1 MTQVFRSLQI
11 VTLLLIAFL
20 FTNCTSSDQQGGK
33 SETSDAQFELIDPSY
48 SGVDFINSLES
59 NPRTAR
65 NTIRYDYYYNGAGV
79 AVGDVNNDGLPD
91 IFFAA
96 NEAKNKLYINEG
108 DFKFKDITEEAQVNP
123 AKKNWSTGAIM
134 ADVNNDGWLDIYVC
148 QAGYA
153 IYEDRADREN
163 LLFINNQDGTFTES
177 AKSFGIND
185 ANESVSAA
193 FFDYD
198 KDGDLDLYVLN
209 ESKYAKRVFRD
220 VFEELE
226 NPDNLRQASGS
237 LYRND
242 GDTFVDVTEEAG
254 VMNFGFGLGLAVS
267 DINDDGWPD
276 IYVSNDY
283 YVPDFMYINNGDGTF
298 TNEIKKRTKNVPFYG
313 MGCDIADFNN
323 DGLLDIASVDMAA
336 KDHVHDK
343 TLMASMNIEGF
354 RYFVEKRKYQYQY
367 MFNAMQLNHG
377 DGTFSNIAGLAGV
390 LRTEWSWA
398 TLLADF
404 DNNGWKDYF
413 VSNGYRKYTLDN
425 DKRLE
430 FYDELK
436 KYDGNI
442 PLDRVAEIYNE
453 FPEMQSTNIMYRNNK
468 DLTFTDVSSDWGV
481 GQPSYSNGAVYA
493 DLDADGDLDLVVN
506 NIDHKAFVLKNRSR
520 EKQGGAYLQF
530 SFSPEMSYA
539 AAYNAKIRL
548 QVGDSIQYQEFHPTR
563 GYAGSVEPIVHFGL
577 GEHSNVDRVEVEWL
591 NGKVQVLKDV
601 PANQRIELDIADAE
615 MTSSDLAEVKMPVL
629 LEEVDLASVGIDF
642 THQENEFDDFIR
654 EILLPHRQ
662 STLGPPIAVADVNGD
677 NLDDFYIG
685 GAHLQQGAL
694 YVQETNGQFRRVQEG
709 APADELDVYHEDQGA
724 QFFDADGNGTPDL
737 FVVSGGGEIPEG
749 DPILRDR
756 FYINA
761 TDEKE
766 GVRLFKVNALDSM
779 FTAGNVVRAGDLT
792 GDGRMELFVGGAA
805 RPGTYPYPERS
816 YILQLQGNKYVD
828 ITNEVNPDLKKPG
841 IVKDAVWTDVNGDG
855 AQDLIIVGEWM
866 AVRAFINDGSGQ
878 LMEQSEELGFKDT
891 EGWWYSV
898 EAADLDGDGRE
909 DLIVGNVGL
918 NTKFTASP
926 KKPFHVFADDFD
938 QNGAVDIVLSKE
950 YKGKLVPARGRECS
964 SDQMPFIKEKF
975 PTYKEFALAELN
987 DIYGGDKLESA
998 LHEQVKTFSS
1008 TVFMNRPDGFE
1019 AIALP
1024 NLAQISPIMGIEV
1037 LDIDQDGNL
1046 DIIAAGNMYNTEVET
1061 PRYDA
1066 GNGVVLLGDG
1076 TGAFRALDV
1085 YESGLYAPK
1094 NVKDIALLKTAVGGR
1109 YLLIAN
1115 NNDKPKLFRIRLQEA
1130 LGAIDSN

>member
-1 MTQVFRSLQI
+1 MKTSQI
-11 VTLLLIAFL
+11 QSTCL
-20 FTNCTSSDQQGGK
+20 FFFIIIISFWQCKTDDGQKLDSNGSK
-33 SETSDAQFELIDPSY
+33 SVFELLDPSNT
-48 SGVDFINSLES
+48 GIDFVNTLQPDATSE
-59 NPRTAR
+59 R
-65 NTIRYDYYYNGAGV
+65 NNMSFPHYYNGAGV

-91 IFFAA
+91 IFFVA
-96 NEAKNKLYINEG
+96 NEDKNRLYINQG
-108 DFKFKDITEEAQVNP
+108 DLKFKDITEQAQINP
-123 AKKNWSTGAIM
+123 AKKKWSTGAIM
-134 ADVNNDGWLDIYVC
+134 ADVNDDGWLDIYVC

-153 IYEDRADREN
+153 IYEDPTDREN
-163 LLFINNQDGTFTES
+163 LLFVNNKDGSFTES
-177 AKSFGIND
+177 AEEYGLND
-185 ANESVSAA
+185 DNESISAA

-209 ESKYAKRVFRD
+209 ESEYAMKILKNVFD
-220 VFEELE
+220 DLQD
-226 NPDNLRQASGS
+226 PDNLRQASGS

-242 GDTFVDVTEEAG
+242 GAVFVDVTKEAG
-254 VMNFGFGLGLAVS
+254 VLNYGFGLGLAVS

-283 YVPDFMYINNGDGTF
+283 SVPDFMYINNGDGTF
-298 TNEIKKRTKNVPFYG
+298 TDEIKKRTKHIPFFG
-313 MGCDIADFNN
+313 MGCDIADLNN
-323 DGLLDIASVDMAA
+323 DGFLDIASVDMAA
-336 KDHVHDK
+336 NDHVRDK
-343 TLMASMNIEGF
+343 TLMTSMDIKGF
-354 RYFVEKRKYQYQY
+354 WYYVNTKGYQYQY

-377 DGTFSNIAGLAGV
+377 NGTFSNIAGLAGI

-398 TLLADF
+398 ALLADF
-404 DNNGWKDYF
+404 NNNGWKDYF
-413 VSNGYRKYTLDN
+413 VSNGYRKYSRDN
-425 DKRLE
+425 DFRLMME
-430 FYDELK
+430 AERKKYEGDIPPERRKEIYDE
-436 KYDGNI
+436 I
-442 PLDRVAEIYNE
+442 PEI
-453 FPEMQSTNIMYRNNK
+453 QSTNIMFRNNK

-506 NIDHKAFVLKNRSR
+506 NIDHKAFVLKNMSR
-520 EKQGGAYLQF
+520 EKKRGGYLQF
-530 SFSPEMSYA
+530 SFSSDMSHA

-548 QVGDSIQYQEFHPTR
+548 QLGDSVQYQQFHPTR

-577 GEHSNVDRVEVEWL
+577 GQHSNVDRVEVEWL
-591 NGKVQVLKDV
+591 NGKVQVLENV
-601 PANQRIELDIADAE
+601 SANQRIVLDIADAG
-615 MTSSDLAEVKMPVL
+615 MTSSDLVEVKMPVL
-629 LEEVDLASVGIDF
+629 FEEVDLASVGIDF
-642 THQENEFDDFIR
+642 AHQENEFDDFVR

-685 GAHLQQGAL
+685 GAHLQLGAL
-694 YVQETNGQFRRVQEG
+694 YVQQANGQFRRVREG
-709 APADELDVYHEDQGA
+709 APADEIDVYHEDQGA

-749 DPILRDR
+749 DPILSDR

-761 TDEKE
+761 TNDKE
-766 GVRLFKVNALDSM
+766 GVRFFKVNALDSV

-828 ITNEVNPDLKKPG
+828 ITNEVNPDLQKPG

-855 AQDLIIVGEWM
+855 AQDLITVGEWM

-878 LMEQSEELGFKDT
+878 LTEQSEELGLKDT

-909 DLIVGNVGL
+909 DLIAGNVGL

-938 QNGAVDIVLSKE
+938 QNGVVDIVLSKE

-964 SDQMPFIKEKF
+964 SDQMPFIKDKF
-975 PTYKEFALAELN
+975 PTYEDFALAGLD
-987 DIYGGDKLESA
+987 DIYGDDKLESA
-998 LHEQVKTFSS
+998 LHEQVKTFTS

-1037 LDIDQDGNL
+1037 LDINEDGNL

-1085 YESGLYAPK
+1085 HESGLYAPQ
-1094 NVKDIALLKTAVGGR
+1094 NVKDIVLLKTAGGGR

-1115 NNDKPKLFRIRLQEA
+1115 NNDKPDLFRIRPQEA
-1130 LGAIDSN
+1130 IGAVGSQ

>member
-1 MTQVFRSLQI
+1 MNFSFSYKFLVLI
-11 VTLLLIAFL
+11 LGAVTLLWQ
-20 FTNCTSSDQQGGK
+20 CSP
-33 SETSDAQFELIDPSY
+33 DANQDRNAEKAEQLFELVDPKE
-48 SGVDFINSLES
+48 SGVDFINTLES
-59 NPRTAR
+59 NPRTSR
-65 NTIRYDYYYNGAGV
+65 NNMNFDFYYNGAGV

-96 NEAKNKLYINEG
+96 NENKNRLYLNEG
-108 DFKFKDITEEAQVNP
+108 DFKFKDVTERAQVNP
-123 AKKNWSTGAIM
+123 AGKNWSTGAIM

-148 QAGYA
+148 QGGYV
-153 IYEDRADREN
+153 IHKDRKDRAN
-163 LLFINNQDGTFTES
+163 LLFINNKDGTFTES
-177 AKSFGIND
+177 ADAFGIND

-198 KDGDLDLYVLN
+198 RDGDLDLYVLN
-209 ESKYAKRVFRD
+209 ESRYAKKVFRD
-220 VFEELE
+220 ILIELE

-242 GDTFVDVTEEAG
+242 GDIFVDVTQKAG
-254 VMNFGFGLGLAVS
+254 VMNFGYGLGLAVS

-283 YVPDFMYINNGDGTF
+283 YIPDFMYINNGDGTF
-298 TNEIKKRTKNVPFYG
+298 SNEIKKRTKNIPFYG

-323 DGLLDIASVDMAA
+323 DGFLDIASVDMAA
-336 KDHVHDK
+336 KDHVDDK
-343 TLMASMNIEGF
+343 TLMASMNVEEF
-354 RYFVEKRKYQYQY
+354 RYWIEKRKYHYQY

-377 DGTFSNIAGLAGV
+377 NGTFSNIAGLAGV

-404 DNNGWKDYF
+404 NNNGWKDYF
-413 VSNGYRKYTLDN
+413 VSNGYRKNTMHN
-425 DKRLE
+425 DVTRKFRE
-430 FYDELK
+430 ESE
-436 KYDGNI
+436 KYGGNL
-442 PLDRVAEIYNE
+442 PLDRVAEIYNSYPE
-453 FPEMQSTNIMYRNNK
+453 FQSTNIMLRNNK

-506 NIDHKAFVLKNRSR
+506 NIDHKAFVLKNMSR
-520 EKQGGAYLQF
+520 EKKRGGYLQF
-530 SFSPEMSYA
+530 SFSSDMSHA

-548 QVGDSIQYQEFHPTR
+548 QLGDSIQYQQFHPTR

-577 GEHSNVDRVEVEWL
+577 GQHSNVDRVEVEWL
-591 NGKVQVLKDV
+591 NGKVQVLENV
-601 PANQRIELDIADAE
+601 SANQRIVLDIADAG
-615 MTSSDLAEVKMPVL
+615 MTSSDLVEVKMPVL
-629 LEEVDLASVGIDF
+629 FEEVDLASVGIDF
-642 THQENEFDDFIR
+642 AHQENEFDDFVR

-685 GAHLQQGAL
+685 GAHLQLGAL
-694 YVQETNGQFRRVQEG
+694 YVQQANGQFRRVREG
-709 APADELDVYHEDQGA
+709 APADEIDVYHEDQGA

-749 DPILRDR
+749 DPILSDR

-761 TDEKE
+761 TNDKE
-766 GVRLFKVNALDSM
+766 GVRFFKVNALDSV

-828 ITNEVNPDLKKPG
+828 ITNEVNPDLQKPG

-855 AQDLIIVGEWM
+855 AQDLITVGEWM

-878 LMEQSEELGFKDT
+878 LTEQSEELGLKDT

-909 DLIVGNVGL
+909 DLIAGNVGL

-938 QNGAVDIVLSKE
+938 QNGVVDIVLSKE

-964 SDQMPFIKEKF
+964 SDQMPFIKDKF
-975 PTYKEFALAELN
+975 PTYEDFALAGLD
-987 DIYGGDKLESA
+987 DIYGDDKLESA
-998 LHEQVKTFSS
+998 LHEQVKTFTS

-1037 LDIDQDGNL
+1037 LDINEDGNL

-1085 YESGLYAPK
+1085 HESGLYAPQ
-1094 NVKDIALLKTAVGGR
+1094 NVKDIAILKSTGERR

-1115 NNDKPKLFRIRLQEA
+1115 NNDKPKLFKIRSQEA
-1130 LGAIDSN
+1130 LGAIGSH

>member
-1 MTQVFRSLQI
+1 MVG
-11 VTLLLIAFL
+11 L
-20 FTNCTSSDQQGGK
+20 FWQCSSSKDSEK
-33 SETSDAQFELIDPSY
+33 SGPLFELIDPSH
-48 SGVDFINSLES
+48 SGVEFVNTLES

-65 NTIRYDYYYNGAGV
+65 NTIRFDYYYNGAGV

-108 DFKFKDITEEAQVNP
+108 DFKFKDVSEEAQVNP
-123 AKKNWSTGAIM
+123 DKKNWSTGAIM
-134 ADVNNDGWLDIYVC
+134 ADVNGDGWLDIYVC

-163 LLFINNQDGTFTES
+163 LLFINNQDGSFTES
-177 AKSFGIND
+177 AKSYGIND

-220 VFEELE
+220 VFEDLE
-226 NPDNLRQASGS
+226 NPNNLRQASGS

-313 MGCDIADFNN
+313 MGCDVADFNN
-323 DGLLDIASVDMAA
+323 DGFLDIASVDMAA

-404 DNNGWKDYF
+404 NNNGWKDYF

-425 DKRLE
+425 DIRLE
-430 FYDELK
+430 FYEELK
-436 KYDGNI
+436 EHDGNI
-442 PLDRVAEIYNE
+442 PLDRVAEIYND
-453 FPEMQSTNIMYRNNK
+453 FPEMQSTNIMFRNNK

-506 NIDHKAFVLKNRSR
+506 NIDHKAFVLKNKSR
-520 EKQGGAYLQF
+520 EKKRGGYLQF
-530 SFSPEMSYA
+530 SFSPEMSHA

-548 QVGDSIQYQEFHPTR
+548 KTGDSIQYQEFHPTR

-577 GEHSNVDRVEVEWL
+577 GQQTVVDRVEVEWL
-591 NGKVQVLKDV
+591 NGKVQVLEDV
-601 PANQRIELDIADAE
+601 PANQRIALDIADAK
-615 MTSSDLAEVKMPVL
+615 MISSDLVKVNMPVL
-629 LEEVDLASVGIDF
+629 MEEVDLTSVGIDF
-642 THQENEFDDFIR
+642 AHQENEFDDFLR

-685 GAHLQQGAL
+685 GAHLQVGAL
-694 YVQETNGQFRRVQEG
+694 YIQKPNGKFRRVREG

-749 DPILRDR
+749 DAILSDR

-761 TDEKE
+761 SNEKE
-766 GVRLFKVNALDSM
+766 GVRFFKINALDTM

-792 GDGRMELFVGGAA
+792 GDGRLELFVGGAA
-805 RPGTYPYPERS
+805 RPGNYPYPERS

-841 IVKDAVWTDVNGDG
+841 IVKDAVWTDINGDG
-855 AQDLIIVGEWM
+855 ARDLITVGEWM

-878 LMEQSEELGFKDT
+878 LKEQSEELGLKDT

-898 EAADLDGDGRE
+898 KAADLDGDGRE

-926 KKPFHVFADDFD
+926 KKPFHVFAHDFD
-938 QNGAVDIVLSKE
+938 QNGVTDIVLSKE

-964 SDQMPFIKEKF
+964 SDQMPFIKDKF

-987 DIYGGDKLESA
+987 DIYGDEKLESA
-998 LHEQVKTFSS
+998 LHEKVKTFSS
-1008 TVFMNRPDGFE
+1008 TVFMNRPEGFE
-1019 AIALP
+1019 AVALP

-1037 LDIDQDGNL
+1037 LDINQDGNL
-1046 DIIAAGNMYNTEVET
+1046 DIVAAGNMYNTEVET

-1076 TGAFRALDV
+1076 KGNFRALPT
-1085 YESGLYAPK
+1085 YESGFYAPK
-1094 NVKDIALLKTAVGGR
+1094 NVKDIAILNAAEGGK
-1109 YLLIAN
+1109 YLLVAN
-1115 NNDKPKLFRIRLQEA
+1115 NNEKPKLFRIKVQEA
-1130 LGAIDSN
+1130 IGAVNDK

>member
-1 MTQVFRSLQI
+1 MEFKRFFHS
-11 VTLLLIAFL
+11 FL
-20 FTNCTSSDQQGGK
+20 FSAFAVLSFWHCASESATK
-33 SETSDAQFELIDPSY
+33 SQSGSLGPIFEVVDAEH
-48 SGVDFINSLES
+48 SGVDFINTLES
-59 NPRTAR
+59 NPKTAR
-65 NTIRYDYYYNGAGV
+65 NNIRYDYYYNGAGV
-79 AVGDVNNDGLPD
+79 AVGDINNDGLPD
-91 IFFAA
+91 LFFAA
-96 NEAKNKLYINEG
+96 NEAPNRLYINQG
-108 DFKFKDITEEAQVNP
+108 DFKFKDVTAESQLNSS
-123 AKKNWSTGAIM
+123 KKNWSTGAVM
-134 ADVNNDGWLDIYVC
+134 ADVNADGWLDIYVC

-153 IYEDRADREN
+153 IYEDRSDREN
-163 LLFINNQDGTFTES
+163 LLFINNKDGTFSES
-177 AKSFGIND
+177 AESYGIND
-185 ANESVSAA
+185 GNESVSAA

-220 VFEELE
+220 VFKELE
-226 NPDNLRQASGS
+226 DPKNLRQASGS

-242 GDTFVDVTEEAG
+242 GGEYVDVTEAAG
-254 VMNFGFGLGLAVS
+254 VMNFGYGLGLSVA

-283 YVPDFMYINNGDGTF
+283 YIPDFMYINKGDGTF

-313 MGCDIADFNN
+313 MGCDISDFNN

-354 RYFVEKRKYQYQY
+354 RYFTEKRKYQYQY
-367 MFNAMQLNHG
+367 MFNAMQLNRG
-377 DGTFSNIAGLAGV
+377 NGTFSNIAGLAGV

-404 DNNGWKDYF
+404 NNNGWKDYF

-425 DKRLE
+425 DMRNKFYEELE
-430 FYDELK
+430 E
-436 KYDGNI
+436 YDGNI
-442 PLDRVAEIYNE
+442 PLDRVAEIYNS
-453 FPEMQSTNIMYRNNK
+453 FPEFRSTNLMYRNNK
-468 DLTFTDVSSDWGV
+468 DLTFTDVSEDWGA
-481 GQPSYSNGAVYA
+481 GQSSYSNGAVYA

-506 NIDHKAFVLKNRSR
+506 NIDHKAFVLKNNIR
-520 EKQGGAYLQF
+520 EKQGSNYLQF
-530 SFSPEMSYA
+530 AFSPDMQHA
-539 AAYNAKIRL
+539 QTYNAKIRL
-548 QVGDSIQYQEFHPTR
+548 HAGDSIQHQEFHPTR
-563 GYAGSVEPIVHFGL
+563 GYAGSVEPIVHFGV
-577 GEHSNVDRVEVEWL
+577 GSQTKVDRVEVEWL
-591 NGKVQVLKDV
+591 NGRVQVLNDV
-601 PANQRIELDIADAE
+601 PVNQRIELNISDAKK
-615 MTSSDLAEVKMPVL
+615 TSANLATLQTPTLM
-629 LEEVDLASVGIDF
+629 EEVDLQTLGLDF
-642 THQENEFDDFIR
+642 SHKENEFDDFAR

-662 STLGPPIAVADVNGD
+662 STLGPALAVGDINGD

-685 GAHLQQGAL
+685 GAHLQVGAL
-694 YVQETNGQFRRVQEG
+694 YVQKENGQFQRVLEG
-709 APADELDVYHEDQGA
+709 APSDELDVYHEDLGA

-737 FVVSGGGEIPEG
+737 FVVSGGGDISEG
-749 DPILRDR
+749 DIKLSDR

-761 TDEKE
+761 TSDKQ
-766 GVRLFKVNALDSM
+766 GVQFFKVNALDSL
-779 FTAGNVVRAGDLT
+779 FTAGNVVQAGDLT
-792 GDGRMELFVGGAA
+792 GDGRMELFIGGSA
-805 RPGTYPYPERS
+805 RPGSYPYPERS

-828 ITNEVNPDLKKPG
+828 MTAQVNPELKNPG
-841 IVKDAVWTDVNGDG
+841 IVKDAVWTDINADG
-855 AQDLIIVGEWM
+855 AQDLVIVGEWM

-878 LMEQSEELGFKDT
+878 LTEQSEELGFSDT

-898 EAADLDGDGRE
+898 EAADVDGDGRE

-938 QNGAVDIVLSKE
+938 QNGVVDIVLSKE

-975 PTYKEFALAELN
+975 PTYKEFALAELD
-987 DIYGGDKLESA
+987 DIYGDDKLESA

-1008 TVFMNRPDGFE
+1008 TVFINRRDGFE
-1019 AIALP
+1019 AQPLP

-1037 LDIDQDGNL
+1037 LDINQDGNL

-1076 TGAFRALDV
+1076 NGSFRALDV
-1085 YESGLYAPK
+1085 HESGLYAPK
-1094 NVKDIALLKTAVGGR
+1094 NVKDIAVLKAKGKAK
-1109 YLLIAN
+1109 YLLVAN
-1115 NNDKPKLFRIRLQEA
+1115 NDDEPGLFRLRLQEPIG
-1130 LGAIDSN
+1130 LNTRK